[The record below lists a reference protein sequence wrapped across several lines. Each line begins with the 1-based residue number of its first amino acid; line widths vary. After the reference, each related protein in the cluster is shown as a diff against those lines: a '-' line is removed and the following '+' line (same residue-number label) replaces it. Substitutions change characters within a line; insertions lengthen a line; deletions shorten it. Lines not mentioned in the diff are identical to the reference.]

1 MNIQKA
7 YRGLSTRKVK
17 KVIEKR
23 ILVTGGAGFI
33 GSNLVDILIEQDNY
47 VIVYDN
53 FDKYYSGKERNIKRH
68 EFNPNFTLLRADILD
83 LKILTK
89 AIKDVDIVFHL
100 AAQPG
105 VRFSME
111 NPRKTS
117 EVNIIGTINVLMAA
131 KEAGVKK
138 VIYAS
143 SSSVYGQPRYLPI
156 DENHPTDPISIYGA
170 SKLAAEKYCQI
181 FSHQLGLPV
190 VMLRYHTVY
199 GPRQRPDM
207 AIHKWT
213 RAIFES
219 KPITIYGDGTQTRDF
234 TYVDDIVDGTIRSA
248 EVEDTDGEV
257 FNLGGGTKVSVNKVV
272 ELLIEASGVDE
283 VKVVYDPPKLGD
295 VSDTHADITKAKKIL
310 GYNPKV
316 GLEEGLSR
324 FIKWYKDRTNVEN

>member
-1 MNIQKA
+1 MPVHETN
-7 YRGLSTRKVK
+7 GVK
-17 KVIEKR
+17 KMNRKR

-33 GSNLVDILIEQDNY
+33 GSNLIDRLTEQDNY

-53 FDKYYSGKERNIKRH
+53 FDKYYSAKEQNIKQH

-83 LKILTK
+83 LKTLSK
-89 AIKDVDIVFHL
+89 ASKEVDLVFHL

-111 NPRKTS
+111 NPVKTS
-117 EVNIIGTINVLMAA
+117 KVNIIGTFNVLKAA

-143 SSSVYGQPRYLPI
+143 SSSVYGQPIYLPI

-190 VMLRYHTVY
+190 AILRYHTVY

-234 TYVDDIVDGTIRSA
+234 TFIDDIVDGTIRAA
-248 EVEDTDGEV
+248 EVEDADGEV

-272 ELLIEASGVDE
+272 ELLIEESKVDE
-283 VKVVYDPPKLGD
+283 VKVVYEPPKLGD

-310 GYNPKV
+310 GYYPKV
-316 GLEEGLSR
+316 VLKEGLSR
-324 FIKWYKDRTNVEN
+324 FIKGYKDRTNVEN